1 MKNYEFE
8 LNTPEPY
15 DQVIILELIRRMA
28 TINGGILKFVSEIG
42 VDGHQEEAYESWDW
56 VTYIKF
62 GSPND
67 YKHMMFSK
75 VGFNLYECRLRIAPE
90 VK

>member
-1 MKNYEFE
+1 MKNHVFE
-8 LNTPEPY
+8 LDRPVPY
-15 DQVIILELIRRMA
+15 KQAIVLELIRRTA
-28 TINGGILKFVSEIG
+28 TINGGILKFISEIT
-42 VDGHQEEAYESWDW
+42 VKGHQEEVYESWDW
-56 VTYIKF
+56 ATYIKF

-67 YKHMMFSK
+67 YIHMTFSK